1 MEQFI
6 WNYAPII
13 LLVIIVLIQFKIFV
27 TPKDLSDEINK
38 KLKERELM
46 SKTDFQA
53 EFQGRRADF
62 EEHIADTYISKET
75 YFHNHEDLK
84 KRFDKSDEKLDDI
97 NKKLDRRA
105 EAENELLI
113 KLTELIIKQSK
124 NGRN

>member
-13 LLVIIVLIQFKIFV
+13 LLVIIALIQFKIFV

-38 KLKERELM
+38 KLKEKELM
-46 SKTDFQA
+46 SKA

-62 EEHIADTYISKET
+62 EKHIADTYISKET

-97 NKKLDRRA
+97 NKKLDRRV
-105 EAENELLI
+105 EAENELFI
-113 KLTELIIKQSK
+113 KLTELVIKQSK

>member
-13 LLVIIVLIQFKIFV
+13 LLVIIALIQFKIFV

-46 SKTDFQA
+46 SRA
-53 EFQGRRADF
+53 EFQSRRADF

-97 NKKLDRRA
+97 NKKLDRRV
-105 EAENELLI
+105 EAENELFI
-113 KLTELIIKQSK
+113 KLTELVIKQSK

>member
-13 LLVIIVLIQFKIFV
+13 LLVIIALIQFKIFV

-38 KLKERELM
+38 KLKEKELV
-46 SKTDFQA
+46 SKA
-53 EFQGRRADF
+53 EFQGRRAAF

-75 YFHNHEDLK
+75 YFRNHEDLK

-97 NKKLDRRA
+97 NKKLDRRV
-105 EAENELLI
+105 EAENELFI
-113 KLTELIIKQSK
+113 KLTELVIRQSK

>member
-13 LLVIIVLIQFKIFV
+13 LLVIIALIQFKIFV
-27 TPKDLSDEINK
+27 TPKDLSDEIDK
-38 KLKERELM
+38 KLKEKELM
-46 SKTDFQA
+46 SKA

-97 NKKLDRRA
+97 NKKLDRRV
-105 EAENELLI
+105 EAENELFI
-113 KLTELIIKQSK
+113 KLTELVIKQSK